1 MRGPGGRDDT
11 KKRGT
16 CKRRRCVDW
25 INLGT
30 LLPRAHTR
38 TKTLLP
44 ASSTRATCHAWC
56 VAPRAAPQRDSLDRL
71 CPTACV
77 VRGMYAYPL
86 YNKRPRQHSVAEA
99 PFCFYPSRHPDR
111 RYSIPLPVFRVE
123 MQPMPSP
130 VLYQALSATRCASA
144 RLSAHAWEVP
154 ERQLP
159 FAKKK
164 KTFLPVSPPMGGP
177 SAEGV
182 ISVCWLRLHC
192 PNFCLYP
199 RKRGEG
205 RPQRVSL
212 FRGNRRWVL
221 WLPLYYGVKRADI
234 GNLGCYTFRAGL

>member
-164 KTFLPVSPPMGGP
+164 KNFSPRIAANGG
-177 SAEGV
+177 AFRRGGD
-182 ISVCWLRLHC
+182 
-192 PNFCLYP
+192 FCLLAAIAL
-199 RKRGEG
+199 
-205 RPQRVSL
+205 PQL
-212 FRGNRRWVL
+212 
-221 WLPLYYGVKRADI
+221 LPLSP
-234 GNLGCYTFRAGL
+234 